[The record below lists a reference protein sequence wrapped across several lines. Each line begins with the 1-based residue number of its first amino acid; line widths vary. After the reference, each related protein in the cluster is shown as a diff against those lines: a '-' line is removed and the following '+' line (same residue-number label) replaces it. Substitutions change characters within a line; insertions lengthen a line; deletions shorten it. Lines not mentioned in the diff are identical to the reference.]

1 MPENGSVAATGIAG
15 LDDILRGGLPR
26 NYTYLLQGAPGVGKT
41 TIGLQFLRAG
51 VAAGETGLYVSLSET
66 SQELHATAST
76 HGWSLERVV
85 VHEVGYGEPAEVGGD
100 NTLFQPSE
108 VELGETT
115 RAILQEVE
123 RINPARLVVDSLS
136 ELRLLSQSPLRYR
149 RQILA
154 LKRFFA
160 GRRCT
165 ALFLDEGGSEN
176 GSMHLETIAHGVV
189 FLEQLAPLYGA
200 DRRRLR
206 VLKLRGVKFRE
217 GYHDFKIETGGV
229 RVFPRL
235 VAAEHR
241 VAFPNEMVSSGLL
254 SLDRLLGGGL
264 DRGTTALVL
273 GPAGTGK
280 SAIVS
285 QYASVAAARGER
297 VGMFMFDE
305 GLGTLFVRTR
315 ALGIPFEEH
324 VESGA
329 IRVKQVDPAEL
340 TPGEFTSLVRR
351 SVEEVGARMIV
362 IDSLN
367 GYFSAMPQEQLLA
380 VQLHELFTY
389 LRQRGVVVLVTMAQ
403 HGMLGPSMG
412 TPVDVSY
419 LADTVILLRFFEAE
433 GEIRKAI
440 SVLKRRSGS
449 HESAIRELD
458 MQSGGLRVGEP
469 LREFHGILTGTPVYT
484 GKQARSDDD
493 ARRTDAASSG

>member
-1 MPENGSVAATGIAG
+1 MSENGSVAPTGIGG

-26 NYTYLLQGAPGVGKT
+26 NYTYVLQGTPGVGKT
-41 TIGLQFLRAG
+41 TVGLQFLRAG
-51 VAAGETGLYVSLSET
+51 VAEGEAGLFVSLSET
-66 SQELHATAST
+66 SEELHATAAT
-76 HGWSLERVV
+76 HGWSLERIS
-85 VHEVGYGEPAEVGGD
+85 VHEVNGELAEGTGD
-100 NTLFQPSE
+100 NTLFQVSE

-115 RAILQEVE
+115 RRILQEVE
-123 RINPARLVVDSLS
+123 RINPARLVIDSLS

-154 LKRFFA
+154 LKKFFA

-165 ALFLDEGGSEN
+165 ALFLDDTGSDN
-176 GSMHLETIAHGVV
+176 GDMHLETIAHGVIS
-189 FLEQLAPLYGA
+189 LEQSAPFYGA

-206 VLKLRGVKFRE
+206 VMKLRGVKFRE
-217 GYHDFKIETGGV
+217 GYHDFRIETGGI

-235 VAAEHR
+235 IAKEHHF
-241 VAFPNEMVSSGLL
+241 VFPNEMASSGLP

-280 SAIVS
+280 SAIAA
-285 QYASVAAARGER
+285 QYASTAAARGER
-297 VGMFMFDE
+297 VGMFTFDE
-305 GLGTLFVRTR
+305 GLGTLYVRTR
-315 ALGIPFEEH
+315 ALGIPFDVH

-329 IRVKQVDPAEL
+329 IRVKQIDPAEL
-340 TPGEFTSLVRR
+340 SPGEFTALVRS
-351 SVEEVGARMIV
+351 SVEDSGARVIV

-367 GYFSAMPQEQLLA
+367 GYYSAMPQEQLLA

-389 LRQRGVVVLVTMAQ
+389 LRQRGVVVIVTMAQ

-419 LADTVILLRFFEAE
+419 LADTVVLLRFFEAD

-440 SVLKRRSGS
+440 SVLKKRSGA
-449 HESAIRELD
+449 HESAIRELE
-458 MQSGGLRVGEP
+458 MQPGGLRVGEP

-484 GKQARSDDD
+484 GKGSRSNHD
-493 ARRTDAASSG
+493 ARRTDGASSG